1 MDAKGRF
8 NFRRGWPISQQRA
21 DFAAEGR
28 FRSRGPISQQMD
40 IFAAHFAV
48 AKHPA
53 KWGFGCEN
61 GVFKAL
67 RISQLR
73 NEGRRLQN
81 GSLAAKIGVLKLWGF
96 RSPFRS
102 CEMRGGCEMALVCQE
117 VVSQL

>member
-1 MDAKGRF
+1 MEFITFKNGCQGTVFIFAK
-8 NFRRGWPISQQRA
+8 
-21 DFAAEGR
+21 EGR
-28 FRSRGPISQQMD
+28 FRSGGSISQRRG

-81 GSLAAKIGVLKLWGF
+81 GTRVPRGGFAAMKIFAEGAMRLQNHFAAKRLF
-96 RSPFRS
+96 RS
-102 CEMRGGCEMALVCQE
+102 GGLI
-117 VVSQL
+117 S

>member
-81 GSLAAKIGVLKLWGF
+81 GTRVPRGGFAAMKIFAEGAMRLQNHFAAKGLF
-96 RSPFRS
+96 RS
-102 CEMRGGCEMALVCQE
+102 GGLI
-117 VVSQL
+117 S